1 MDAPGCFAD
10 LAAATSPA
18 EEELDLAGES
28 SMENSKEL
36 LCTFDRPAHRRVWL
50 LCKALEC
57 VPLNRALDLA
67 RMAEEFVLGASC
79 DQESESPI
87 SPHLAANSSHRQER
101 VEWSACANKPA
112 AGGRSKLPLST
123 EQRGRLLDR
132 HADGAHNPQ
141 LASEFGLSPK
151 QVQGIRISEARKG
164 KLDRSGTPSAENP
177 PQSID
182 EVVRFLRQQD
192 HVVVREDDGR
202 FLVNGRFKLVAAE
215 LIERANRIRARQ
227 GKPAFRQIGAEQ
239 RPNPFKK
246 QTFWKNAPVT
256 APSGHSPNL

>member
-28 SMENSKEL
+28 SMENSKQL
-36 LCTFDRPAHRRVWL
+36 LCTFDRPTHRRFWL

-67 RMAEEFVLGASC
+67 RMAEEFVLGA
-79 DQESESPI
+79 ESESPI
-87 SPHLAANSSHRQER
+87 SPHLAANSSHPQER

-112 AGGRSKLPLST
+112 ASGRSKLPLSAQ
-123 EQRGRLLDR
+123 QRGRLLDR
-132 HADGAHNPQ
+132 LANGARNPE

-151 QVQGIRISEARKG
+151 QVQGIRISETRKG
-164 KLDRSGTPSAENP
+164 KLDRTGTPSPEDP
-177 PQSID
+177 PQSIE

-192 HVVVREDDGR
+192 DVVVREDDGR

-215 LIERANRIRARQ
+215 LIERANRIRAGQ
-227 GKPAFRQIGAEQ
+227 GKSAFRQIGTEQ
-239 RPNPFKK
+239 HPNPFKK
-246 QTFWKNAPVT
+246 QTFWKNAPAT
-256 APSGHSPNL
+256 APSGHSPNLE